1 MTNNS
6 SWTFNDTQPALDNM
20 TSTLEPQ
27 AIAIPVVFS
36 IIFLIGVTGNALVI
50 VIMTCNKRNRCS
62 TTSVFILNLAI
73 ADLMFILFC
82 VPFQGTIYTLP
93 EWIFGGFMCKFVNY
107 LIYVTMLSS
116 TFTLTAMSFDRYLA
130 VMYPI
135 TTAYVRTW
143 KVATV
148 SCVVIWAVSF
158 ATASPY
164 AIYYNLYRKH
174 WPDDGWFRLCYDEWP
189 NSQGRPIFIA
199 SLFVISYVLPFILI
213 TFCYVNILRELWCV
227 PRVLQQSEKWNGMK
241 KAIVAK
247 KKAVKMVI
255 AVVTV
260 FGFCWLPHHV
270 ITMWSSFG
278 NFPYTL
284 GTLVLK
290 LTAHCLAYA
299 NSCMNPFIYVF
310 ISDNFKKDI
319 KRLLWQG
326 HKRKSTRRSN
336 RTLNSDIESAQGYRR
351 KMVRVAYSKQAFNV
365 LGRAGESPRHV
376 RIIVEQHDDSP
387 SQGIDQTKQG
397 LNIESKI

>member
-1 MTNNS
+1 MTNN
-6 SWTFNDTQPALDNM
+6 TFSIFNETLPAPDNIT
-20 TSTLEPQ
+20 TSLAPQ

-50 VIMTCNKRNRCS
+50 TIMSCNERNRRN

-73 ADLMFILFC
+73 ADLMFIVFC

-135 TTAYVRTW
+135 TTAYLRTW

-148 SCVVIWAVSF
+148 SCLVIWAVSF

-164 AIYYNLYRKH
+164 AIYYNLYRKY
-174 WPDDGWFRLCYDEWP
+174 WPSDGWFRLCYDQWP

-199 SLFVISYVLPFILI
+199 SLFFIGYVLPFLII
-213 TFCYVNILRELWCV
+213 TFCYINILRELWCV
-227 PRVLQQSEKWNGMK
+227 PRVLQQTEKWSGMK

-255 AVVTV
+255 VVVTV
-260 FGFCWLPHHV
+260 FGLCWLPHHV
-270 ITMWSSFG
+270 TTMWLSFG

-310 ISDNFKKDI
+310 LSDNFKKDI
-319 KRLLWQG
+319 KRLLWRG
-326 HKRKSTRRSN
+326 HKRQSTRRSN
-336 RTLNSDIESAQGYRR
+336 RTLNSDIEAVHGYRR
-351 KMVRVAYSKQAFNV
+351 TMVRVAYSKQAINV
-365 LGRAGESPRHV
+365 QGQGGESPKHV
-376 RIIVEQHDDSP
+376 RIIVEQNEDSP
-387 SQGIDQTKQG
+387 SQSINQMKQG
-397 LNIESKI
+397 LKIESNI